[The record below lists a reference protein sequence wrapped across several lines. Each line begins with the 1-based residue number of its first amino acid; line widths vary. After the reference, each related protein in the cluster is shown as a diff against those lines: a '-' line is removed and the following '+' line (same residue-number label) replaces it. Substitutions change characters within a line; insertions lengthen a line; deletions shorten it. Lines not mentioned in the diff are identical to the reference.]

1 MSSLSI
7 PTSRQTTGHKTNVEC
22 IGFPLI
28 NTELTSWLIQLCTD
42 IKHTEMPQL
51 VGDDP
56 GRLALGFPGLP
67 RGMDPVTNG
76 SDFVPSSC
84 LLESLPKET
93 TVWSP
98 SFRLFFGEPKLK
110 LHMCVVEVWVTQ
122 SCPTLCD
129 PMDYSLPGSSV
140 HGILQARI
148 LQWVAIPFSRGTSQ
162 PQGSN
167 PGLQH
172 CRQILYCLNHR
183 EVHICVHV
191 S

>member
-1 MSSLSI
+1 MYRHQTHTDAPARRGRSWEACSRIPWAAPWDGPCDQWQHFCPFLLPPGISSQ
-7 PTSRQTTGHKTNVEC
+7 RNHC
-22 IGFPLI
+22 
-28 NTELTSWLIQLCTD
+28 
-42 IKHTEMPQL
+42 
-51 VGDDP
+51 
-56 GRLALGFPGLP
+56 
-67 RGMDPVTNG
+67 
-76 SDFVPSSC
+76 
-84 LLESLPKET
+84 
-93 TVWSP
+93 P

-148 LQWVAIPFSRGTSQ
+148 LQWVAMPFSRGSSQ

-172 CRQILYCLNHR
+172 CRQTLYCLNHR